1 MTFQK
6 AHLQSASYRL
16 HELHI
21 PCGVGECSLCGTR
34 CRTCFEQVGGTTVK
48 LQHTNQFAMLG
59 QQQPAGRGEITA
71 HKNKFERHS
80 VEKASLLGS
89 LIQKT
94 VSDSMLENG
103 SFVVFARYKQI
114 AEIFNLFF
122 PHLNVIG
129 NQHGLFQ
136 QFQIQGSFLAALR
149 STSIFSSCS

>member
-1 MTFQK
+1 METKKFQ
-6 AHLQSASYRL
+6 SRRL
-16 HELHI
+16 
-21 PCGVGECSLCGTR
+21 
-34 CRTCFEQVGGTTVK
+34 TT
-48 LQHTNQFAMLG
+48 
-59 QQQPAGRGEITA
+59 
-71 HKNKFERHS
+71 

-136 QFQIQGSFLAALR
+136 QFQIQGIVLAALR

>member
-1 MTFQK
+1 MAITVFLADK
-6 AHLQSASYRL
+6 KTEWRK
-16 HELHI
+16 
-21 PCGVGECSLCGTR
+21 TR
-34 CRTCFEQVGGTTVK
+34 R
-48 LQHTNQFAMLG
+48 
-59 QQQPAGRGEITA
+59 
-71 HKNKFERHS
+71 
-80 VEKASLLGS
+80 EKASLLGS

-136 QFQIQGSFLAALR
+136 QFQIQGIVFGSFKVNQYFLVMFLMLFF
-149 STSIFSSCS
+149 IKFGLPFGVEGFV

>member
-1 MTFQK
+1 MSFIFLAGWENALFAAQ
-6 AHLQSASYRL
+6 
-16 HELHI
+16 
-21 PCGVGECSLCGTR
+21 GVEHV
-34 CRTCFEQVGGTTVK
+34 FEQVGGTTVK

-103 SFVVFARYKQI
+103 SFVIFARYKQI
-114 AEIFNLFF
+114 AEIFNLFS
-122 PHLNVIG
+122 H
-129 NQHGLFQ
+129 
-136 QFQIQGSFLAALR
+136 
-149 STSIFSSCS
+149 T